1 MPPKKKAAEKGDELP
16 ELGLVFPDPESSPS
30 ASPASTMSSMSCG
43 SLSAEQLQ
51 LILEHQQRTMLE
63 ASHKSMTAL
72 LATLSPTGS
81 PVSSTPR
88 VPQVKIPKWT
98 DEEIPYEYFVKLEK
112 ALTHNCIASSTW
124 GQLLPVYLSGRA
136 QAALAQ
142 VDLES
147 VSDYESIKAVL
158 LESLGD
164 TPASADRKWWSLSRL
179 PGEEPGQF
187 YLRLRSIGLKKMQGL
202 KTREDFVEH
211 VVLTRFLSLLS
222 PDCYSFVVSRQPKTG
237 LEAAK
242 LLQEFE
248 ESRSF
253 QRRRQPWK
261 DSYQN
266 QHKREPVVVNSV
278 APLVGGSSISE
289 DGSASDG
296 ASGPM
301 EDRVLRQGRKPII
314 CHGCNEPG
322 HIRPNCPYKV
332 RVVKC
337 AEPCNSMFVK
347 GFLAGRKAKK
357 LKVDTGSDRTI
368 VRSDFIPSASYTQD
382 VIKLD
387 SWRGAQCTEH
397 KVARIVIRVG
407 YVEKTVDVAVVD
419 ELDCPAVLG
428 SDLGHQLIGKLMS
441 ILMERMK
448 KEPVI
453 CDKSR
458 VTMQSDAIS
467 ASSTQE
473 PETCVFDCV
482 SVDWEE
488 LDGDGKES
496 LVEDFVPTPLCL
508 EGPAGEAAVP
518 LPNTADCF
526 CDSVCSPVCWE
537 GPVDDVITV
546 DPLPNLADG
555 VCSPVC
561 WEGPVDDVITVDP
574 LPNLADCNS
583 LAMEQ
588 QFDPTLKT
596 QYMLAGKKEKG
607 YSFLNEILVHNTLDK
622 MEDFWDG
629 PYHIVDLIRNVF
641 MATEK
646 SAPDVVAWT
655 SAFQCDFFCFYQ
667 QFVVISMLML
677 FIVNSS
683 LLLFILFLMLMLLV
697 VGVLFSSRLCSDGSN
712 CSLPVSSTDEGGG
725 RCYEI
730 THSQSPNMGRR

>member
-1 MPPKKKAAEKGDELP
+1 M
-16 ELGLVFPDPESSPS
+16 
-30 ASPASTMSSMSCG
+30 
-43 SLSAEQLQ
+43 
-51 LILEHQQRTMLE
+51 
-63 ASHKSMTAL
+63 
-72 LATLSPTGS
+72 
-81 PVSSTPR
+81 
-88 VPQVKIPKWT
+88 
-98 DEEIPYEYFVKLEK
+98 
-112 ALTHNCIASSTW
+112 
-124 GQLLPVYLSGRA
+124 
-136 QAALAQ
+136 
-142 VDLES
+142 
-147 VSDYESIKAVL
+147 
-158 LESLGD
+158 
-164 TPASADRKWWSLSRL
+164 
-179 PGEEPGQF
+179 
-187 YLRLRSIGLKKMQGL
+187 
-202 KTREDFVEH
+202 
-211 VVLTRFLSLLS
+211 
-222 PDCYSFVVSRQPKTG
+222 
-237 LEAAK
+237 
-242 LLQEFE
+242 
-248 ESRSF
+248 
-253 QRRRQPWK
+253 
-261 DSYQN
+261 
-266 QHKREPVVVNSV
+266 NSV

-518 LPNTADCF
+518 LPNTAACV

-607 YSFLNEILVHNTLDK
+607 YSFLNEILVHHTLDEFGEEVSVAKVKIKAQCDKGASLKLLGPGEIIFVWTPGIHFK

-683 LLLFILFLMLMLLV
+683 LLLFILFLMLTLLV